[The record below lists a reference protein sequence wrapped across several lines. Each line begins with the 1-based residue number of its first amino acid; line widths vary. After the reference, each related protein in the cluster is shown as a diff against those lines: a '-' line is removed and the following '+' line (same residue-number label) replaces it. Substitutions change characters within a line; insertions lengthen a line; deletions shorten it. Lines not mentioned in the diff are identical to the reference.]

1 MVSRIGV
8 FRHANSYGYYLKHIK
23 PMVSIR
29 KCKRRVA
36 AASNERKRGQ
46 QMTDW
51 KTVHDSRT
59 TTPEALDGTS
69 SSSTVYER
77 RNIRR
82 EAVTVGGGEGTATM
96 EQWVYE
102 QREYT
107 REEYDMMR
115 APAIQSVQQTL
126 SGIEL
131 AIAMLG

>member
-1 MVSRIGV
+1 
-8 FRHANSYGYYLKHIK
+8 
-23 PMVSIR
+23 
-29 KCKRRVA
+29 
-36 AASNERKRGQ
+36 
-46 QMTDW
+46 MTDW

-59 TTPEALDGTS
+59 TTPEMLDATS

-82 EAVTVGGGEGTATM
+82 EAVVVGIGDTDETVTE
-96 EQWVYE
+96 WVYE

-115 APAIQSVQQTL
+115 APAIQNVQQTL

-131 AIAMLG
+131 AIAMLQ

>member
-1 MVSRIGV
+1 
-8 FRHANSYGYYLKHIK
+8 
-23 PMVSIR
+23 
-29 KCKRRVA
+29 
-36 AASNERKRGQ
+36 
-46 QMTDW
+46 MTDW

-59 TTPEALDGTS
+59 TTPEALDATS

-77 RNIRR
+77 KNIRLA
-82 EAVTVGGGEGTATM
+82 AVVDGIGDTDATVTE
-96 EQWVYE
+96 WVYE

-131 AIAMLG
+131 AIAMLQ

>member
-1 MVSRIGV
+1 
-8 FRHANSYGYYLKHIK
+8 
-23 PMVSIR
+23 
-29 KCKRRVA
+29 
-36 AASNERKRGQ
+36 
-46 QMTDW
+46 MTDW
-51 KTVHDSRT
+51 KTVYDSRSA
-59 TTPEALDGTS
+59 TPEELDDTS

-82 EAVTVGGGEGTATM
+82 ETVTVGGGEDAATM

-107 REEYDMMR
+107 RAEYEMMR
-115 APAIQSVQQTL
+115 APAIQNVQQTL

>member
-1 MVSRIGV
+1 
-8 FRHANSYGYYLKHIK
+8 
-23 PMVSIR
+23 
-29 KCKRRVA
+29 
-36 AASNERKRGQ
+36 
-46 QMTDW
+46 MTDW

-59 TTPEALDGTS
+59 TTPEALDTTS

-82 EAVTVGGGEGTATM
+82 ETVTVGGGENAAAA

-115 APAIQSVQQTL
+115 APAIQSVQQAL

-131 AIAMLG
+131 AIAMLQ

>member
-1 MVSRIGV
+1 
-8 FRHANSYGYYLKHIK
+8 
-23 PMVSIR
+23 
-29 KCKRRVA
+29 
-36 AASNERKRGQ
+36 
-46 QMTDW
+46 MTDW

-59 TTPEALDGTS
+59 TTPETLDATS

-82 EAVTVGGGEGTATM
+82 EAVTVGIGNTDATVT
-96 EQWVYE
+96 EWVYE

>member
-1 MVSRIGV
+1 
-8 FRHANSYGYYLKHIK
+8 
-23 PMVSIR
+23 
-29 KCKRRVA
+29 
-36 AASNERKRGQ
+36 
-46 QMTDW
+46 MTDW

-59 TTPEALDGTS
+59 TTPEALDATS

-82 EAVTVGGGEGTATM
+82 ESVTVGIGDTDATVT
-96 EQWVYE
+96 EWVYE

-115 APAIQSVQQTL
+115 APAIQSVQQAL

>member
-1 MVSRIGV
+1 
-8 FRHANSYGYYLKHIK
+8 
-23 PMVSIR
+23 
-29 KCKRRVA
+29 
-36 AASNERKRGQ
+36 
-46 QMTDW
+46 MTDW

-59 TTPEALDGTS
+59 TTPEALDTTS

-82 EAVTVGGGEGTATM
+82 ETVTVGSGEGAATA

-107 REEYDMMR
+107 QEEYALMR
-115 APAIQSVQQTL
+115 APAIQSVQQAL

>member
-1 MVSRIGV
+1 
-8 FRHANSYGYYLKHIK
+8 
-23 PMVSIR
+23 
-29 KCKRRVA
+29 
-36 AASNERKRGQ
+36 
-46 QMTDW
+46 MTAW
-51 KTVHDSRT
+51 KTVYDSRN
-59 TTPEALDGTS
+59 TTPETLDATS

-82 EAVTVGGGEGTATM
+82 ETVTVGGGEDTATM

-115 APAIQSVQQTL
+115 APAIQRVQQAL

>member
-1 MVSRIGV
+1 
-8 FRHANSYGYYLKHIK
+8 
-23 PMVSIR
+23 
-29 KCKRRVA
+29 
-36 AASNERKRGQ
+36 
-46 QMTDW
+46 MTDW

-59 TTPEALDGTS
+59 TTPEELDTTS

-82 EAVTVGGGEGTATM
+82 ETVTVGGSEDAATM

-107 REEYDMMR
+107 QEEYAMMR
-115 APAIQSVQQTL
+115 APAIQSVQQAL

>member
-1 MVSRIGV
+1 
-8 FRHANSYGYYLKHIK
+8 
-23 PMVSIR
+23 
-29 KCKRRVA
+29 
-36 AASNERKRGQ
+36 
-46 QMTDW
+46 MTDW

-59 TTPEALDGTS
+59 PTPEALDATS

-82 EAVTVGGGEGTATM
+82 ETVTVGGGENAVAA

-107 REEYDMMR
+107 QEEYAMMR
-115 APAIQSVQQTL
+115 APAIQSVQQAL
-126 SGIEL
+126 SNIEL

>member
-1 MVSRIGV
+1 
-8 FRHANSYGYYLKHIK
+8 
-23 PMVSIR
+23 
-29 KCKRRVA
+29 
-36 AASNERKRGQ
+36 
-46 QMTDW
+46 MTDW

-59 TTPEALDGTS
+59 TVPDALDATS

-82 EAVTVGGGEGTATM
+82 EAVMVGSGENAATA

-107 REEYDMMR
+107 QEEYAMMR
-115 APAIQSVQQTL
+115 APAIQSVQQAL
-126 SGIEL
+126 SNIEL

>member
-1 MVSRIGV
+1 
-8 FRHANSYGYYLKHIK
+8 
-23 PMVSIR
+23 
-29 KCKRRVA
+29 
-36 AASNERKRGQ
+36 
-46 QMTDW
+46 MTDW

-59 TTPEALDGTS
+59 PNPEALDTTS

-82 EAVTVGGGEGTATM
+82 ETVTVGGGENAAAA

-107 REEYDMMR
+107 QEEYAMMR
-115 APAIQSVQQTL
+115 APAIQSVQQAL
-126 SGIEL
+126 SNIEL

>member
-1 MVSRIGV
+1 
-8 FRHANSYGYYLKHIK
+8 
-23 PMVSIR
+23 
-29 KCKRRVA
+29 
-36 AASNERKRGQ
+36 
-46 QMTDW
+46 MTDW
-51 KTVHDSRT
+51 KIVYDSRS
-59 TTPEALDGTS
+59 TTPELLDTTS

-82 EAVTVGGGEGTATM
+82 ETVTVGSGEDAATM

-115 APAIQSVQQTL
+115 APAVQSVQQVL

>member
-1 MVSRIGV
+1 
-8 FRHANSYGYYLKHIK
+8 
-23 PMVSIR
+23 
-29 KCKRRVA
+29 
-36 AASNERKRGQ
+36 
-46 QMTDW
+46 MTDW
-51 KTVHDSRT
+51 KTVHDSRP
-59 TTPEALDGTS
+59 TTPEALDATS

-82 EAVTVGGGEGTATM
+82 EAVTVGIGDTDTTVTE
-96 EQWVYE
+96 WVYE

-115 APAIQSVQQTL
+115 APAIQSVQQAL

>member
-1 MVSRIGV
+1 MI
-8 FRHANSYGYYLKHIK
+8 
-23 PMVSIR
+23 
-29 KCKRRVA
+29 
-36 AASNERKRGQ
+36 
-46 QMTDW
+46 DW

-59 TTPEALDGTS
+59 TTPEALDATS

-82 EAVTVGGGEGTATM
+82 EAVTVGIGDTHATVT
-96 EQWVYE
+96 EWVYE

-115 APAIQSVQQTL
+115 APAIQSVQQAL

-131 AIAMLG
+131 AIAMLQ